1 MLFEC
6 HNSKWRKLTYFIL
19 LFQWRSMLN
28 EYLDQSILTVVLF
41 YLNNLLMLI
50 LAWLLLFLCN
60 FAFAV
65 LFVHLD
71 EQMDSKT
78 LVGSYICTE
87 KPGEF
92 KWHPGSLTQVCTH
105 LHSLC
110 KCAQNS
116 ILTSALQ
123 TVAAGY
129 LKRILD
135 CFWRLGQST

>member
-1 MLFEC
+1 
-6 HNSKWRKLTYFIL
+6 
-19 LFQWRSMLN
+19 
-28 EYLDQSILTVVLF
+28 
-41 YLNNLLMLI
+41 MLI
-50 LAWLLLFLCN
+50 LAWLFLVLCN

-105 LHSLC
+105 LHS
-110 KCAQNS
+110 
-116 ILTSALQ
+116 
-123 TVAAGY
+123 
-129 LKRILD
+129 
-135 CFWRLGQST
+135 